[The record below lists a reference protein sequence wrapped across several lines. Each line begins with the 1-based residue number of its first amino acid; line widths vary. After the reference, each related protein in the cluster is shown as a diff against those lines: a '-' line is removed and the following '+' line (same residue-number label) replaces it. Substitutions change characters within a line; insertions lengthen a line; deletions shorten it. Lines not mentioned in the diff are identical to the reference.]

1 MPPWRRETKLS
12 RRHVRASLHRGPYKV
27 IDEAKRY
34 PEGTPVRIEVHG
46 AEDIAGLK
54 VLAKMLKVLGK
65 IKREN

>member
-1 MPPWRRETKLS
+1 
-12 RRHVRASLHRGPYKV
+12 LHRGPYKV

-46 AEDIAGLK
+46 AEDIAGLNA
-54 VLAKMLKVLGK
+54 LAKMLKVLGK